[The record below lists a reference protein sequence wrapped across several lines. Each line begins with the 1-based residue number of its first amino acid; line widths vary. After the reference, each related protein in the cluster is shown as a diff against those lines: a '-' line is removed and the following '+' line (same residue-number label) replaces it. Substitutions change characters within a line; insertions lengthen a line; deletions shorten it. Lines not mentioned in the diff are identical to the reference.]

1 MIDQAEQAYK
11 VSEITRIISGLLEP
25 NLQQVTV
32 EGEISNFRPA
42 SSGHWYFSLK
52 DQDAVISAAM
62 FRGRN
67 SRLGFTPAD
76 GMLVRVTGSISVYAK
91 RGSYQI
97 IAERMQQ
104 AGTGD
109 ILAML
114 EERKQRLAR
123 EGIFATDRKRELPRL
138 PQRVAVLT
146 SPTGAAVRDIL
157 QVLQRRNAG
166 LHVVV
171 VPCAVQGSAAPR
183 EILRGLELIQRHD
196 LGEVIILGRG
206 GGSLEDLLPFSDE
219 AVVRAIADCR
229 IPTVSAVGHEIDW
242 ALSDYAAD
250 MRAPTPS
257 AAAELVT
264 ENRLELYRQVLDRG
278 RGIAAAFMQR
288 LSSAR
293 SLIDRFEPQILQERY
308 AAFQQPLLQR
318 LDDAKEDLI
327 SAMQD
332 RTRSSRQ
339 QLQLAHVSLEA
350 MSPFAVL
357 QRGYAIVYD
366 DSRNEVVSR
375 IAQAP
380 PAGSSIGVVL
390 ADGRITASVTEAA
403 QQEQT

>member
-250 MRAPTPS
+250 MRA
-257 AAAELVT
+257 
-264 ENRLELYRQVLDRG
+264 R
-278 RGIAAAFMQR
+278 
-288 LSSAR
+288 
-293 SLIDRFEPQILQERY
+293 
-308 AAFQQPLLQR
+308 
-318 LDDAKEDLI
+318 
-327 SAMQD
+327 
-332 RTRSSRQ
+332 
-339 QLQLAHVSLEA
+339 
-350 MSPFAVL
+350 
-357 QRGYAIVYD
+357 
-366 DSRNEVVSR
+366 
-375 IAQAP
+375 P
-380 PAGSSIGVVL
+380 PAL
-390 ADGRITASVTEAA
+390 RLNW
-403 QQEQT
+403 